1 MIGSITPDGH
11 RPKNV
16 LKVSLPDPL
25 IIETSFLH
33 HFDKIA
39 LTFKVKYCKFPFK
52 LPLNKAPSLI
62 SPPLQKQKFKK
73 PPLNLSPPKKN
84 FSGAKISKFDTK
96 WRFPVL

>member
-39 LTFKVKYCKFPFK
+39 LTLQVKYCKFPFK
-52 LPLNKAPSLI
+52 
-62 SPPLQKQKFKK
+62 
-73 PPLNLSPPKKN
+73 PPLN
-84 FSGAKISKFDTK
+84 
-96 WRFPVL
+96 